1 MNFRIILSNL
11 GKVIVLCGVLMLL
24 PLTVAFIYGENA
36 FPFIYAIGIAALVG
50 FILIIYSRPDTS
62 KMTARDGFCI
72 VTMSW
77 IVLSIIGS
85 IPFIVSDQ
93 IVSPVDAFFE
103 TMSGFTTTG
112 ASVIENVED
121 LDKGLLFWRSLTH
134 WIGGMG
140 VLVFILAIAE
150 RNPERSIN
158 ILRAEMPGSKVDKL
172 RPKAGTTARILYFIY
187 IGLTLLEVIF
197 LLFGGMSLY
206 DSLVHAFGTA
216 GTGGFGIKA
225 DSIGGY
231 SPYLQY
237 VIAIFMMLFGINFA
251 MYYLILAGR
260 IRNVFRS
267 SELRWYL
274 GIIAAAT
281 CIIFININ
289 PSIGNYSES
298 FRQSFFQVSSIIT
311 TTGYST
317 TDFDLW
323 PGLSKTVLLI
333 LMFIGGCEGS
343 TAGGFKVSRLM
354 IMYHSVRNEAKHSL
368 HPRIVSAVRINDKIV
383 SKETLYSVS
392 SYLGLYVFTFL
403 ALFLIISFE
412 PMGFETNFS
421 AVIACFNN
429 IGPGFASVGPA
440 ASFAAYSDFSK
451 IVLSF
456 AMLLGRLEIYPV
468 LLSFLRLNVRR

>member
-11 GKVIVLCGVLMLL
+11 GKVIVLCGALMLL
-24 PLTVAFIYGENA
+24 PLTVSFIYGENV
-36 FPFIYAIGIAALVG
+36 FPFIYAIGVSAIVG
-50 FILIIYSRPDTS
+50 FILIIYSKPDPS
-62 KMTARDGFCI
+62 KISARDGFCI
-72 VTMSW
+72 VTLSW
-77 IVLSIIGS
+77 IVLSLIGS

-112 ASVIENVED
+112 ASVIENVEA

-140 VLVFILAIAE
+140 VLVFILAIAD

-187 IGLTLLEVIF
+187 VGLTLLEVIF
-197 LLFGGMSLY
+197 LLAGGMSLF

-260 IRNVFRS
+260 IRNIFRS

-274 GIIAAAT
+274 GIIAVAT

-289 PSIGNYSES
+289 PMIGDYSES

-317 TDFDLW
+317 VDFDLW
-323 PGLSKTVLLI
+323 PDLSKAVLLI

-343 TAGGFKVSRLM
+343 TAGGFKVSRFM
-354 IMYHSVRNEAKHSL
+354 IMSHAVRNEAKHSL

-383 SKETLYSVS
+383 SKETISSVS
-392 SYLGLYVFTFL
+392 SYLGLYVFTGL
-403 ALFLIISFE
+403 ALFLILSFE

-421 AVIACFNN
+421 AVMACFNN
-429 IGPGFASVGPA
+429 IGPGFAGVGPA
-440 ASFAAYSDFSK
+440 ASFAEYSDLSK
-451 IVLSF
+451 IILSF

>member
-1 MNFRIILSNL
+1 MNFRMIFQNL
-11 GKVIVLCGVLMLL
+11 GKVTVLCGALMLL
-24 PLTVAFIYGENA
+24 PLTVSFIYSEDA
-36 FPFIYAIGIAALVG
+36 FPFIYAIGAAALVG
-50 FILIIYSRPDTS
+50 FLLIIYSRPKTNKIS
-62 KMTARDGFCI
+62 ARDGFFL
-72 VTMSW
+72 VTMAW
-77 IVLSIIGS
+77 ILLSIIGS
-85 IPFIVSDQ
+85 IPFFVSDQ
-93 IVSPVDAFFE
+93 IPSPVDAYFE

-112 ASVIENVED
+112 ASVLTDIEA

-140 VLVFILAIAE
+140 VLVFILAVAD

-187 IGLTLLEVIF
+187 VGLTLLEVIF
-197 LLFGGMSLY
+197 LLLGGMSLY

-225 DSIGGY
+225 DSIASY

-260 IRNVFRS
+260 IRSIFRS
-267 SELRWYL
+267 TELRWYL
-274 GIIAAAT
+274 GIIIAAT
-281 CIIFININ
+281 LIIFININ
-289 PSIGNYSES
+289 PMIGDSSES

-317 TDFDLW
+317 ADFNMW
-323 PGLSKTVLLI
+323 PDLSKAVLLV

-343 TAGGFKVSRLM
+343 TAGGFKVSRFM
-354 IMYHSVRNEAKHSL
+354 IMYHAVRNEAKHSL

-383 SKETLYSVS
+383 SKETISSVS
-392 SYLGLYVFTFL
+392 SYLGLYFL
-403 ALFLIISFE
+403 TGLVLFLILSFE

-421 AVIACFNN
+421 AVAACFNN
-429 IGPGFASVGPA
+429 IGPGFGGVGPA
-440 ASFAAYSDFSK
+440 ASFAEYSDFSK

-468 LLSFLRLNVRR
+468 LLSFFRLNVRR

>member
-11 GKVIVLCGVLMLL
+11 GKVIVLCGALMLL
-24 PLTVAFIYGENA
+24 PLTVSFIYGEDV
-36 FPFIYAIGIAALVG
+36 FPFIYAIGTSAFIG
-50 FILIIYSRPDTS
+50 FILIIYSKPDTNKIS
-62 KMTARDGFCI
+62 ARDGFCI

-77 IVLSIIGS
+77 IMLSLIGS
-85 IPFIVSDQ
+85 IPFIVSEQ
-93 IVSPVDAFFE
+93 VTSPIDAFFE

-112 ASVIENVED
+112 ASILTDVES

-140 VLVFILAIAE
+140 VLVFILAIAD

-172 RPKAGTTARILYFIY
+172 RPKAGTTARILYYIY
-187 IGLTLLEVIF
+187 VGLTLLEVIF
-197 LLFGGMSLY
+197 LLAGGMSLF

-225 DSIGGY
+225 DSIGSY

-251 MYYLILAGR
+251 IYYLILAGR
-260 IRNVFRS
+260 IRNIFRS

-274 GIIAAAT
+274 
-281 CIIFININ
+281 CIIFVATMIIFVNIS
-289 PSIGNYSES
+289 PQIGNYSDS
-298 FRQSFFQVSSIIT
+298 FRHSFFQVTSIIT

-317 TDFDLW
+317 VDFNLW
-323 PGLSKTVLLI
+323 PDLSKAVLFI
-333 LMFIGGCEGS
+333 LMLIGGCEGS
-343 TAGGFKVSRLM
+343 TAGGFKVSRFM
-354 IMYHSVRNEAKHSL
+354 IMSHAVRNEAKHSL

-383 SKETLYSVS
+383 SKETISSVS
-392 SYLGLYVFTFL
+392 SYLGLYIFTGL
-403 ALFLIISFE
+403 ALFFILSFE

-421 AVIACFNN
+421 AITACFNN
-429 IGPGFASVGPA
+429 IGPGFGGVGPA
-440 ASFAAYSDFSK
+440 ASFAEYSDFSK

-468 LLSFLRLNVRR
+468 LLSFVRLNVRR